1 MNLKENDIN
10 WDNYFIEG
18 TNTLKNKL
26 GIVNREELLE
36 KEIEISAK
44 RLFELYINPINMNFD
59 KEHLKAIHYHLFSD
73 IYPFAGEYRT
83 VYMQKNNS
91 YFASVEDIDRK
102 LDEIFMY
109 MNQDINNIYDK
120 YSFASFLA
128 NYYVLLLHVHPFR
141 EGNGRAIREFI
152 REYANEKSKYMPFG
166 RVDFLWANVDGE
178 VIESIIDKSMA
189 LKSLIELEFLK
200 ALVPFEESKGKKL

>member
-26 GIVNREELLE
+26 GIINREELLE
-36 KEIEISAK
+36 KEIEISSQK
-44 RLFELYINPINMNFD
+44 LLELYINPINMNFD

-73 IYPFAGEYRT
+73 IYPFAGEYRN

-109 MNQDINNIYDK
+109 MNQEINDIYDK

-128 NYYVLLLHVHPFR
+128 NYYVLLLNVHPFR
-141 EGNGRAIREFI
+141 EGNGRTIREFI
-152 REYANEKSKYMPFG
+152 REYANEKSKDMPFG
-166 RVDFLWANVDGE
+166 QIKFLWANVDGE
-178 VIESIIDKSMA
+178 IIESIIDKSLA
-189 LKSLIELEFLK
+189 FKSLIELEFMK
-200 ALVPFEESKGKKL
+200 ALVPMNELKSRKL

>member
-10 WDNYFIEG
+10 WNNYFIEG

-26 GIVNREELLE
+26 GIVNRDELLE

-44 RLFELYINPINMNFD
+44 RLFELYITPINMNFD

-141 EGNGRAIREFI
+141 EGNGRTIREFI
-152 REYANEKSKYMPFG
+152 REYANEKSKDMPFG

-178 VIESIIDKSMA
+178 AIESVIDKSMA
-189 LKSLIELEFLK
+189 LKSLIELEFFK
-200 ALVPFEESKGKKL
+200 ALVPFEESKRKKI